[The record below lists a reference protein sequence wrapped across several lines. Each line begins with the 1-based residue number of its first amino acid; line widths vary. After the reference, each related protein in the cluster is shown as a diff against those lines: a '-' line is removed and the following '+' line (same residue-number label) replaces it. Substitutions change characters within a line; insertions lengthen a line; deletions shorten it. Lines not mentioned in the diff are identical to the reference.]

1 MNLKEIL
8 ETIIVK
14 IIKKAFFK
22 RSPSVNSIIFANEKI
37 GKCHKYKE

>member
-8 ETIIVK
+8 K
-14 IIKKAFFK
+14 QLLLKLLKKLFLK
-22 RSPSVNSIIFANEKI
+22 SPSVNSIIFANEKI